1 MQAAHNCRLHGG
13 RGDVVVD
20 EHFFL
25 YHVIHDGPTARAAHR
40 QACRAMLARLLQ
52 HCKDEVAM
60 DGEQGSDTERLFGFA
75 LSYCAAWPEDARPS
89 IDDAYRAFLWRMLLE
104 DSRVHVGL
112 AAPDAKPA
120 PRQKSTPRQSILAK
134 GRGSS
139 AAATPRPLPPD
150 AARTD
155 LRELQRTHG
164 ADLRVYMD
172 ADHVRR
178 TLTGSDAPFVSAAA
192 YEALQLVCRA
202 RERGLTV
209 VELGAATQYDQKTVY
224 YLVKLLVERQLVAKF
239 AAPEMGH
246 VSNYVVSQRY
256 LERNPQWR
264 AQQDATLSQED
275 TDVGEPAW
283 VDIADL
289 AQDHRDK
296 DDDEKESSAA
306 GDAGPSSEAWT
317 MPPPTDPHEHEMLA
331 FPSLSEEQSAVWL
344 HSRQDLLARR
354 LWKLLAASTSH
365 MTPRRW
371 LSGRLGLRPVPTLR
385 RGFLSFLNR
394 HVAAGHLERVRVQFA
409 SASPLY
415 VRATEAGLATH
426 FALQASEAEPE
437 THALDTFTL
446 QWAMPIEAQLLR
458 RIHACGVHGC
468 TMQELACHFHFSN
481 DIKRMVEQIL
491 ARQVPTGPPP
501 YAPLA
506 VCAPF
511 EQEGRERRIRYY
523 AADGFAARCVR
534 DGLNMSTALGYAAG
548 HAGADLPNVPEMLP
562 GEALYESAAAL
573 HTALQQV
580 PLQTIGFF
588 RDTAGPVALRPSK
601 RKAPI
606 DPATGRAKR
615 GRPRKGEQRP
625 PKHEDVKPPPLPE
638 APRDDAWHAFEP
650 ALPRAEA
657 RANLSSFQRSSLLAQ
672 VLAWAGG
679 ALDETEIPRRTKEF
693 LERDGRGNSD
703 LADRATRTKA
713 IEHAVQRG
721 LVQTVKVPRSDDLQ
735 RPRTVVHLTSLAPDE
750 LAAAVRRALDA
761 PDARSGTTW
770 GDVSAEHAGLAG
782 PALPAVAPW
791 SVSTPVAYGH
801 DDPLDDPATQHAF
814 AKHSLLLRQYYGFA
828 HGAAARLALF
838 HNAAWDAAGAVASP
852 VISLD
857 WFVTQCPLRTFV
869 ALVPVRLRSAP
880 VVRAV
885 TQANASVRVQDVPS
899 HVAKPLGLLRKSAHR
914 ARLATYIAQL
924 VELGL
929 ATRDSPPRLVAAAPV
944 APAASDDAALP
955 VTTAEERAAYWAA
968 VRERV
973 AAWDAARVPP
983 YLGAP
988 HAWRT
993 EFALRGIQKA
1003 FLQRYAPAPPP
1014 EALPRLAATIF
1025 APVAHVE
1032 AFFTESPAPSAAD
1045 TIARKVREQRAERTA
1060 QWAAALADVQ
1070 AAGGRTRA
1078 ADASMP
1084 RGLAALEKRFVHGR
1098 ETLDAAALRR
1108 RIAAALGVKRLRAPA
1123 PAPAPATT
1131 ARVRRTRRTGLWTPA
1146 HQDLL
1151 RDAYVIV
1158 RDRLRAWRAWHV
1170 SIGEAP
1176 PPDDWSALAQLA
1188 RDESDV
1194 WHTWRARRKQLATS
1208 PREQVRLSLLEGAW
1222 HTQARLAR
1230 QDGSLADP
1238 AWPHPTQLDLQ
1249 AHVQYLRGHV
1259 DAERLLR
1266 EHAATAAHVV
1276 LPRTLTPSFV
1286 AQWVPWGARNAHA
1299 WPSDAAPMVH
1309 RLQALRERPLSL
1321 RPWLAAPPPD
1331 APHDDALAVAAAK
1344 MLVPTTLTTAEI
1356 AAFAESFGAARLEA
1370 AIAALVAQR
1379 VVRHVDQQLV
1389 YTDEH
1394 VRALQGPWPMGAE
1407 ARAAYAHLFSGAVQA
1422 HPAASEGETAAFIA
1436 LLARGEGVLPTLDR
1450 TRLDVLR
1457 ARTKLNARTLDDI
1470 ETECVVTLQAVDPSA
1485 PPAAVTAGVR
1495 PMAEAHEPAAHA
1507 LVPQLLAAGA
1517 AGVPVGSLPVAE
1529 AATVDA
1535 YVAGYD
1541 EPRLVHPR
1549 FVNAWQVRTVEGA
1562 WAEPRAWID
1571 GHGRFHASLWAP
1583 RYALVVQTVCG
1594 RPGVTLAALT
1604 AQLAGVLDRRE
1615 LVDVLWTAEE
1625 AGHVR
1630 LPAGW
1635 ARMAAADVCIGP
1647 GTRTWFE

>member
-1 MQAAHNCRLHGG
+1 
-13 RGDVVVD
+13 
-20 EHFFL
+20 
-25 YHVIHDGPTARAAHR
+25 
-40 QACRAMLARLLQ
+40 MLARLLQ

-60 DGEQGSDTERLFGFA
+60 DGEQGSDTARLFGFA
-75 LSYCAAWPEDARPS
+75 ASYCEQWPESARPPM
-89 IDDAYRAFLWRMLLE
+89 DDAYRAFLWRMLMA
-104 DSRVHVGL
+104 DGSVQVGL

-120 PRQKSTPRQSILAK
+120 PRQKSAPRQSILAK
-134 GRGSS
+134 GRGTS
-139 AAATPRPLPPD
+139 ATATPRPLPANAPH
-150 AARTD
+150 TD
-155 LRELQRTHG
+155 LRALQRTHG

-192 YEALQLVCRA
+192 YDALQLVCRA

-224 YLVKLLVERQLVAKF
+224 YLVKLLVERQLVTKF

-275 TDVGEPAW
+275 ADVGEPAW
-283 VDIADL
+283 VDMSDL
-289 AQDHRDK
+289 AQGDK
-296 DDDEKESSAA
+296 DDDEKETSATS
-306 GDAGPSSEAWT
+306 DAGPSSEAWT

-331 FPSLSEEQSAVWL
+331 FPPLSEEQSAVWL

-394 HVAAGHLERVRVQFA
+394 HVAAGHLERVRVQFP

-426 FALQASEAEPE
+426 FALLASAAETE

-446 QWAMPIEAQLLR
+446 QWTAPLEAQLLR
-458 RIHACGVHGC
+458 HIHACGVHGC

-523 AADGFAARCVR
+523 AADGFAARCAR
-534 DGLNMSTALGYAAG
+534 DGLDMAAALGYAAG
-548 HAGADLPNVPEMLP
+548 CAGTDLANVPETLP
-562 GEALYESAAAL
+562 GEAQYESAAAL

-580 PLQTIGFF
+580 PLQTVGFF
-588 RDTAGPVALRPSK
+588 RDTAGPVALRPPK

-606 DPATGRAKR
+606 DPTTGRAKR

-625 PKHEDVKPPPLPE
+625 PKLEDE
-638 APRDDAWHAFEP
+638 APVPEVPHDDAWQAFEP
-650 ALPRAEA
+650 AVPRTEA

-672 VLAWAGG
+672 VLSWAGG

-693 LERDGRGNSD
+693 LERDGRGSSD

-721 LVQTVKVPRSDDLQ
+721 LVQTIKVPRSDDLQ
-735 RPRTVVHLTSLAPDE
+735 RPRTVVHLTSLAPDD
-750 LAAAVRRALDA
+750 LGAAVRRALDA
-761 PDARSGTTW
+761 PDARGGATW

-791 SVSTPVAYGH
+791 SVSTPVAYGQ

-838 HNAAWDAAGAVASP
+838 HDAAWDAAGAAAPP

-885 TQANASVRVQDVPS
+885 TQASASVRVQDVPS

-914 ARLATYIAQL
+914 ARLATYVAQL

-929 ATRDSPPRLVAAAPV
+929 ATQESPPRLVAEAPV
-944 APAASDDAALP
+944 APAADDAPTLP
-955 VTTAEERAAYWAA
+955 VATAEERAAYWAA

-993 EFALRGIQKA
+993 DFALRGIQKA
-1003 FLQRYAPAPPP
+1003 FLRRYAPAPPP
-1014 EALPRLAATIF
+1014 EALPRLAAAIF

-1032 AFFTESPAPSAAD
+1032 AFFAESPAPSAAD
-1045 TIARKVREQRAERTA
+1045 TIARKVREQRAERAA

-1070 AAGGRTRA
+1070 AAAGRASA
-1078 ADASMP
+1078 ADAPVP

-1123 PAPAPATT
+1123 PAPATT
-1131 ARVRRTRRTGLWTPA
+1131 ARARRTRRTSVWTPA

-1158 RDRLRAWRAWHV
+1158 RDRLRAWRAWHA

-1188 RDESDV
+1188 QDETDA

-1208 PREQVRLSLLEGAW
+1208 PREQVRLSLLERAW
-1222 HTQARLAR
+1222 HEQARLAR
-1230 QDGSLADP
+1230 QDGSLVDP
-1238 AWPHPTQLDLQ
+1238 AWPHPTQLDLR
-1249 AHVQYLRGHV
+1249 AHVQYLRAHV

-1286 AQWVPWGARNAHA
+1286 AQWVPWGARGAGA

-1321 RPWLAAPPPD
+1321 RPWLAAPSPG

-1344 MLVPTTLTTAEI
+1344 MLVPTVPTTAEV
-1356 AAFAESFGAARLEA
+1356 AAFAEGVGATRLES

-1379 VVRHVDQQLV
+1379 VVRHVNQQLV

-1407 ARAAYAHLFSGAVQA
+1407 ARAAYTQLLSGGAVQA
-1422 HPAASEGETAAFIA
+1422 HPAATEGETAAFIA
-1436 LLARGEGVLPTLDR
+1436 LLARGDGALPALDR

-1470 ETECVVTLQAVDPSA
+1470 ETECAVTLQGPDASA
-1485 PPAAVTAGVR
+1485 PPSATKAAEAAMARPVT
-1495 PMAEAHEPAAHA
+1495 EAHEPAAHA

-1517 AGVPVGSLPVAE
+1517 AGVPLRSLPAAE
-1529 AATVDA
+1529 TAAVDA

-1549 FVNAWQVRTVEGA
+1549 FVHAWQVRTVEGA
-1562 WAEPRAWID
+1562 WAEPRAWFD
-1571 GHGRFHASLWAP
+1571 VHGHFHASLWAP
-1583 RYALVVQTVCG
+1583 RYALVVQSVCG
-1594 RPGVTLAALT
+1594 RPGVTLAALA

-1615 LVDVLWTAEE
+1615 LVDLLAAAGE
-1625 AGHVR
+1625 AAHVR
-1630 LPAGW
+1630 LPPGW

-1647 GTRTWFE
+1647 GTRAWFE

>member
-1 MQAAHNCRLHGG
+1 
-13 RGDVVVD
+13 
-20 EHFFL
+20 
-25 YHVIHDGPTARAAHR
+25 
-40 QACRAMLARLLQ
+40 MLARLLQ
-52 HCKDEVAM
+52 HCRDEVAM
-60 DGEQGSDTERLFGFA
+60 DGEQGSDMERLFGFA
-75 LSYCAAWPEDARPS
+75 ASYCAAWPEDVRPPV
-89 IDDAYRAFLWRMLLE
+89 DDAYRAFLWRMLME
-104 DSRVHVGL
+104 DGSVHVGL
-112 AAPDAKPA
+112 AAPDVKPA
-120 PRQKSTPRQSILAK
+120 PREKSAPRQSILAK

-139 AAATPRPLPPD
+139 AAATPRPLPAGAPR
-150 AARTD
+150 AD
-155 LRELQRTHG
+155 LRALQRMHG
-164 ADLRVYMD
+164 ADLRVYRD

-178 TLTGSDAPFVSAAA
+178 TLTSSDAPFVSAAA

-202 RERGLTV
+202 RERGVTV

-224 YLVKLLVERQLVAKF
+224 YLVKLLVERRLVAKF

-275 TDVGEPAW
+275 ADVGEPAW
-283 VDIADL
+283 VDMADL
-289 AQDHRDK
+289 AQDHRGK
-296 DDDEKESSAA
+296 DDDEKESSAPDDA
-306 GDAGPSSEAWT
+306 AGPSSEAWT

-331 FPSLSEEQSAVWL
+331 FAPLSDEQSAVWL

-371 LSGRLGLRPVPTLR
+371 LSGRLGLRPVPSLR

-415 VRATEAGLATH
+415 VRATAAGLAAH
-426 FALQASEAEPE
+426 FALQASETEPE
-437 THALDTFTL
+437 THALDAFTL
-446 QWAMPIEAQLLR
+446 QWGAPLEAQLLR
-458 RIHACGVHGC
+458 HIHACGAHGC
-468 TMQELACHFHFSN
+468 TMQELACHFHFSS

-523 AADGFAARCVR
+523 TAEGFAARCAR
-534 DGLNMSTALGYAAG
+534 DGLDMPTALGYAAG
-548 HAGADLPNVPEMLP
+548 RAGSDMPPVPETLP

-573 HTALQQV
+573 HAALQQV
-580 PLQTIGFF
+580 PQQTVGFF
-588 RDTAGPVALRPSK
+588 RDAPGPVALRPAK

-615 GRPRKGEQRP
+615 GRPRKGERRA
-625 PKHEDVKPPPLPE
+625 PKTEDAPE
-638 APRDDAWHAFEP
+638 APPPQPAEAARDDAWQAYEP

-672 VLAWAGG
+672 VLASAGG
-679 ALDETEIPRRTKEF
+679 ALDEAEIPRRTKAW
-693 LERDGRGNSD
+693 LEHEGSASSD
-703 LADRATRTKA
+703 LSDRATRAKA

-721 LVQTVKVPRSDDLQ
+721 LVQAIKVPRSDDLQ
-735 RPRTVVHLTSLAPDE
+735 RPRTVVHLTSLPPE
-750 LAAAVRRALDA
+750 QLAAAVRRALDA
-761 PDARSGTTW
+761 PDARGSTAW

-838 HNAAWDAAGAVASP
+838 HGAAWDAAGADAP
-852 VISLD
+852 RVISLD

-885 TQANASVRVQDVPS
+885 TQAGASVRVQDVPA

-914 ARLATYIAQL
+914 ARLATYVAQL

-929 ATRDSPPRLVAAAPV
+929 ATRDAPPQLVAAARV
-944 APAASDDAALP
+944 VPAAGDEPARP
-955 VTTAEERAAYWAA
+955 VTTAAERAAYWAA

-973 AAWDAARVPP
+973 AAADAARVPP

-993 EFALRGIQKA
+993 DFALRGIQKA
-1003 FLQRYAPAPPP
+1003 FLRRYAPAPPP
-1014 EALPRLAATIF
+1014 EAIPRLAAAIF

-1032 AFFTESPAPSAAD
+1032 AFFARSAAPNAAD
-1045 TIARKVREQRAERTA
+1045 TIARKVQEQRAERAA
-1060 QWAAALADVQ
+1060 QWAAARADVH
-1070 AAGGRTRA
+1070 AAGARTPA
-1078 ADASMP
+1078 ADAPEP
-1084 RGLAALEKRFVHGR
+1084 RSLAALEKRFVHGR

-1108 RIAAALGVKRLRAPA
+1108 RIAAALGIKRLRAPA
-1123 PAPAPATT
+1123 RAAPART
-1131 ARVRRTRRTGLWTPA
+1131 RRTRRAGPWTPA

-1158 RDRLRAWRAWHV
+1158 RDRLRAWRAWHA
-1170 SIGEAP
+1170 SMGEAP

-1188 RDESDV
+1188 QDDTGAWS
-1194 WHTWRARRKQLATS
+1194 TWRARQKQLASS
-1208 PREQVRLSLLEGAW
+1208 PREQVRLLLLERAW
-1222 HTQARLAR
+1222 HAKAREAR
-1230 QDGSLADP
+1230 QDGTLPDP
-1238 AWPHPTQLDLQ
+1238 AWPHPTQFDLG
-1249 AHVQYLRGHV
+1249 AHVRYLRAHV

-1266 EHAATAAHVV
+1266 AHAATAARVV
-1276 LPRTLTPSFV
+1276 LPAQLTPAFV
-1286 AQWVPWGARNAHA
+1286 AQWVPWSAPGGA
-1299 WPSDAAPMVH
+1299 WPGDAAPMVH
-1309 RLQALRERPLSL
+1309 RLQALRARPLSL
-1321 RPWLAAPPPD
+1321 RPWPAPPAPR

-1344 MLVPTTLTTAEI
+1344 MLVPAALTAAQV
-1356 AAFAESFGAARLEA
+1356 AAFADGVGAARLEA

-1379 VVRHVDQQLV
+1379 VVRHADHQLV

-1407 ARAAYAHLFSGAVQA
+1407 ARAAHAALAAGGAVQA
-1422 HPAASEGETAAFIA
+1422 HPAASEGETAAYIA
-1436 LLARGEGVLPTLDR
+1436 LLARGSGAVPQLDR

-1457 ARTKLNARTLDDI
+1457 ARTRLNARTLDDI
-1470 ETECVVTLQAVDPSA
+1470 ETECVVTLRAQEAPAPARAPASLAEKEAVLA
-1485 PPAAVTAGVR
+1485 R
-1495 PMAEAHEPAAHA
+1495 PVASAHEPAPHA

-1517 AGVPVGSLPVAE
+1517 AGVPVDGVP
-1529 AATVDA
+1529 AADAAAVDA

-1541 EPRLVHPR
+1541 GPRLVHPR
-1549 FVNAWQVRTVEGA
+1549 FVGAWQVRTVDGG
-1562 WAEPRAWID
+1562 WAEPRAWFD
-1571 GHGRFHASLWAP
+1571 AHGRFQEALWAP
-1583 RYALVVQTVCG
+1583 RYALAVQTVCA

-1615 LVDVLWTAEE
+1615 LVDVLEAAAA
-1625 AGHVR
+1625 AGHVCVA
-1630 LPAGW
+1630 PPGW
-1635 ARMAAADVCIGP
+1635 
-1647 GTRTWFE
+1647 TRTAAGDVAVRPGARAWFE